1 MNEIRLIGMI
11 LLALGIVTYFFSG
24 KIAVL
29 LSKIWL
35 SFFENSPFL
44 FKKEW
49 IKADINNNKN
59 IEICGI
65 INIGQG
71 LFLIVLFYML
81 KLFS

>member
-1 MNEIRLIGMI
+1 MNEIRLSGMI

-29 LSKIWL
+29 FSKIWI

-44 FKKEW
+44 FKKKW
-49 IKADINNNKN
+49 IKADINNKN
-59 IEICGI
+59 IKICGI

-71 LFLIVLFYML
+71 LFLIILFYML
-81 KLFS
+81 KLFR